1 MAKVTAVTRSMTLS
15 GREDGRDDEDY
26 NDDDDRDDYDDDN
39 DRNERDDYNDEDDRD
54 DQKHIS
60 LMVIRFIE

>member
-1 MAKVTAVTRSMTLS
+1 MTLS

-26 NDDDDRDDYDDDN
+26 NDDRDDYDDDN
-39 DRNERDDYNDEDDRD
+39 DRNDRD

-60 LMVIRFIE
+60 LMVIRFIEWKVENAKT